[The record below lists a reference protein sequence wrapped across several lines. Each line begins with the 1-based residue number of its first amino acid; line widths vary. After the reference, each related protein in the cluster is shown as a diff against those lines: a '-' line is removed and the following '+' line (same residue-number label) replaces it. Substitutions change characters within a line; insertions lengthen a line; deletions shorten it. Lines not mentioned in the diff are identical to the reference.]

1 MGRRGPT
8 PKIDSARGLDG
19 AYTRPTPGEYTAFA
33 LKVPKS
39 LSAAEAREWRRL
51 VDLLTRP
58 PLTISERDEA
68 ALEDLARCI
77 CRLREA
83 EADVTARG
91 LTMETPK
98 GVVRNPS
105 LLTAKEYRSAVQ
117 NWASKFGLTPDGRAR
132 LSLPRPTDEG
142 DDPHGLLD

>member
-8 PKIDSARGLDG
+8 PRLDSKRGQMG
-19 AYTRPTPGEYTAFA
+19 VYTRPSPGEGSAFS
-33 LKVPKS
+33 LKAPKA
-39 LSAAEAREWRRL
+39 LSAAEVKEWRRL

-58 PLTISERDEA
+58 PLTISERDEM

-91 LTMETPK
+91 LTLETAK
-98 GVVRNPS
+98 GPARNPS
-105 LLTAKEYRSAVQ
+105 LLTCKEYRAAVQ
-117 NWASKFGLTPDGRAR
+117 SWASKFGLTPDGRAR
-132 LSLPRPTDEG
+132 LSLPRPTDELE
-142 DDPHGLLD
+142 DPHGLLD